1 MTIEEALKAKIIA
14 LATPAADRIYRDII
28 EQEPTLPA
36 LAISRTGGAGT
47 ARDTNGVPMITMAR
61 ITVGVV
67 AWTTADATAT
77 ADALKAGLDGW
88 VGTQSTVV
96 VLSCLL
102 RSQHE
107 MPEIDG
113 DHKLRVVL
121 QDYEIKFR

>member
-1 MTIEEALKAKIIA
+1 
-14 LATPAADRIYRDII
+14 
-28 EQEPTLPA
+28 
-36 LAISRTGGAGT
+36 
-47 ARDTNGVPMITMAR
+47 MITMAR